1 MKKYFI
7 LTVLSLVLGFLMAR
21 LIFIEYKSDKVIAL
35 ADYGDKYY
43 FLQLGVYSSYD
54 NMLDNTTKLGNY
66 IYMKEDENYYVFTC
80 ITKDVNNT
88 NKIESYFQSLGYE
101 TYIKEFTLTDDEL
114 SSSIDAVDTVM
125 SNTNE
130 GMKEL
135 CKQSLSKYKEG

>member
-1 MKKYFI
+1 
-7 LTVLSLVLGFLMAR
+7 MAR